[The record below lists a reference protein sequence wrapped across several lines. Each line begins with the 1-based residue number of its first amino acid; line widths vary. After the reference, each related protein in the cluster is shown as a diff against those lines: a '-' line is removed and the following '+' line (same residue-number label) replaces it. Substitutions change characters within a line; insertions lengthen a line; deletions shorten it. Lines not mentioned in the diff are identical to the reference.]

1 MFRWREPAEDG
12 GCPIQSYELYL
23 DEGASGVF
31 VKTDSALLDNRAYL
45 REHRVLFNSTQSGKT
60 FRYKLK
66 ALNEIGETDSVIK
79 AQILASAPSA
89 PLSAPV
95 SDPLITTVDRIKV
108 SWQFITDDGF
118 SEILS
123 YSLEMDDGSGGDFA
137 SVVGE
142 SSPYLL
148 QDYTVTENV
157 NKGTLYRLRYR
168 SLN

>member
-1 MFRWREPAEDG
+1 M
-12 GCPIQSYELYL
+12 
-23 DEGASGVF
+23 
-31 VKTDSALLDNRAYL
+31 LDNRAYL

-66 ALNEIGETDSVIK
+66 ALNEIGDTDSVIK

-95 SDPLITTVDRIKV
+95 SDPLVTNVDRIKV
-108 SWQFITDDGF
+108 SWQIITDDGF

-142 SSPYLL
+142 NSPYLL
-148 QDYTVTENV
+148 QDYTVIENV
-157 NKGTLYRLRYR
+157 Y
-168 SLN
+168 